1 MTESWLNAPWIET
14 YQDYDYNDEPINLSD
29 LAWFDVKISLVESDI
44 EKKENIEAMQQQ
56 VKLGILQSNG
66 LPVGMHVPESAVNA
80 FNNSRRLTPA
90 FKMPTATNKHFSPIG
105 VAPTQPIKNIFQQ
118 ARNNMSR
125 LDELTRDRRKA

>member
-14 YQDYDYNDEPINLSD
+14 YQDYDYTDVPLNLSD
-29 LAWFDVKISLVESDI
+29 LAWFDVKISLTESDI

-66 LPVGMHVPESAVNA
+66 LPVGMNVPNSAVNA
-80 FNNSRRLTPA
+80 FNSSRRLTPA
-90 FKMPTATNKHFSPIG
+90 FKMPTVTNNHFNPIG
-105 VAPTQPIKNIFQQ
+105 VAPTTPIRNIFQQ